1 MNEVVI
7 PDLPSELAHDW
18 YGVLTWLIIGF
29 VVAFVAWVWYD
40 RKAFRQRLTDIEDD
54 LAELKAVLKA
64 ERDGHAQTHLA
75 RTQQPEETMNSL
87 WTLGFWKDAGTSR
100 RVTCSPVPPST
111 PCARSAGCSPSAA

>member
-7 PDLPSELAHDW
+7 PGLPSELAHDW

-29 VVAFVAWVWYD
+29 VVAFETWVWYD

-64 ERDGHAQTHLA
+64 ERDGHAQTHRILA
-75 RTQQPEETMNSL
+75 VALHHLREL
-87 WTLGFWKDAGTSR
+87 WTWIHGGHST
-100 RVTCSPVPPST
+100 PPPSVPT
-111 PCARSAGCSPSAA
+111 ELRDEI